1 MELLPLALVSGWA
14 CGVNTWL
21 TVLVLG
27 VLGRLAAFA
36 EVPDALQRTDV
47 LVVVGLLALVEL
59 VAEKV
64 PFLGTAWDV
73 VATVL
78 RPVAGG
84 VVGALLGGAD
94 GSVGTVVLAVVGA
107 LAALLSHGVTS
118 VLRLATNRS
127 GGPANTIAVAVAGD
141 LAVGFAVVGAVLFP
155 VVVAA
160 VVLVVLVLTVLLTLR
175 LRHRAAEGWRGFRRW
190 LGSRLTGFRRRIP
203 TRRGG
208 DRDG

>member
-27 VLGRLAAFA
+27 VLGRFAAFA

>member
-21 TVLVLG
+21 TVLVLC
-27 VLGRLAAFA
+27 VLGRFAAFA

-94 GSVGTVVLAVVGA
+94 GSVGTVVLAMVGA

>member
-1 MELLPLALVSGWA
+1 QLTVTPSVRTHPGPARPAPSTLGRMELLPLALVSGWA

-27 VLGRLAAFA
+27 VLGRFAAFA
-36 EVPDALQRTDV
+36 EVPELVQRTDV

-59 VAEKV
+59 VADKM

-73 VATVL
+73 VGTVL

-118 VLRLATNRS
+118 VLRWGTTRS
-127 GGPANTIAVAVAGD
+127 GEPARTIAIAVASD
-141 LAVGFAVVGAVLFP
+141 LAVGFAVVAAGPVP
-155 VVVAA
+155 VVVA
-160 VVLVVLVLTVLLTLR
+160 VVGVPLLSVRR
-175 LRHRAAEGWRGFRRW
+175 L
-190 LGSRLTGFRRRIP
+190 
-203 TRRGG
+203 
-208 DRDG
+208 